1 MNIIIENSKNNKNYI
16 FNLTEIDNFISNSVE
31 RINKEL
37 KNYILVWNV
46 IFTYLKPHKNNY

>member
-1 MNIIIENSKNNKNYI
+1 MSIIIENSKNNKNYI
-16 FNLTEIDNFISNSVE
+16 FNLAEINNFISNSVE

-37 KNYILVWNV
+37 KNYIPDQNV

>member
-1 MNIIIENSKNNKNYI
+1 MSIIIENSKNNKNYI
-16 FNLTEIDNFISNSVE
+16 FDLTEINNFISNSIE